1 MDLTNGEAAMDSIDR
16 IPAMPLAASFGSIRP
31 YAPGDLD
38 ALVKHAD
45 NRKIWRNM
53 RDGFP
58 SPYTRES
65 GRAFLGIVQA
75 QQPVTFF
82 AIAAPEELI
91 GGIGISL
98 QSDVHRLS
106 AELGYWLG
114 EAHWGRGI
122 ITESIRRFT
131 DFAFAQ
137 YRLMRIYAEPYA
149 DNLGSNRALEKAG
162 FVCEGRLIKSAVKE
176 GRMLDQFLYAKIAS

>member
-1 MDLTNGEAAMDSIDR
+1 MDLCNGEIIMGSIDP
-16 IPAMPLAASFGSIRP
+16 IPTMPLAASFGSIRP
-31 YAPGDLD
+31 YAPADLD
-38 ALVKHAD
+38 ALVKYAD

-58 SPYTRES
+58 SPYTQES
-65 GRAFLGIVQA
+65 GRAFLRIVQA

-82 AIAAPEELI
+82 AIAASEELI

-114 EAHWGRGI
+114 EPYWGRGI
-122 ITESIRRFT
+122 ITESLKLFT
-131 DFAFAQ
+131 DFAFAN
-137 YRLMRIYAEPYA
+137 YRLMRIFAEPYA
-149 DNLGSNRALEKAG
+149 ENLGSNRALEKAG

-176 GRMLDQFLYAKIAS
+176 GRMLDQFLYAKIAP